1 MKPMDERQLGVMQQ
15 YVDRG
20 YGQVCIPC
28 AKGRKM
34 SKERVKAIAEGR
46 VWDGIMARRIGL
58 VDSLGGLDKA
68 VGLDWPVRPESLT
81 GMRWRHILRSNL
93 ISGPLSR
100 SRVASELP

>member
-20 YGQVCIPC
+20 YDKFVSRV

-68 VGLDWPVRPESLT
+68 VDWT
-81 GMRWRHILRSNL
+81 AGKAG
-93 ISGPLSR
+93 ISDRYEGGGISSGR
-100 SRVASELP
+100 T